1 MTETTINK
9 NNSVTYIDRLNGE
22 DSGMIIIV
30 IIVAIR
36 LNDEM
41 LANEYNKTPIT
52 KNWDWWLFEFTSFE
66 GNGK

>member
-52 KNWDWWLFEFTSFE
+52 KN
-66 GNGK
+66 